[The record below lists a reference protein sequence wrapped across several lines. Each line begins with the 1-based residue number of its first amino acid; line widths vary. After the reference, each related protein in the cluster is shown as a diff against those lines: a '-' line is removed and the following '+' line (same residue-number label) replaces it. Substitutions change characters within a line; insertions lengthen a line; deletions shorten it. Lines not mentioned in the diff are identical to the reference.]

1 MPLQRIDLAHG
12 RPETERRAI
21 ADAVH
26 RALVETIG
34 VPPDDRF
41 QVITEHPQGG
51 LVITPA
57 YLGIRYQ
64 DPVLIQVT
72 ISVGRSTEQKQ
83 RLYRGA
89 ARGGGRRSLGRRREP
104 RRGPAGRLVVRERRR
119 AVRRGHQFVR
129 TNSAVRAAASPA
141 DRRNPPKN

>member
-12 RPETERRAI
+12 RPEAERRAI

-41 QVITEHPQGG
+41 QVIAEHPQGG

-64 DPVLIQVT
+64 DPVLVQLT

-83 RLYRGA
+83 RLYARLVELLEEAGV
-89 ARGGGRRSLGRRREP
+89 ARGDVVVSLVEVEREDWSFGNGIAQYVPGAQRR
-104 RRGPAGRLVVRERRR
+104 
-119 AVRRGHQFVR
+119 
-129 TNSAVRAAASPA
+129 
-141 DRRNPPKN
+141 